1 MELTPTLKMEL
12 TPTELKIIIRIIEE
26 YLNENPLFYLTNEE
40 ALKELRNK
48 LEEEADNESQRKRM
62 VLS

>member
-1 MELTPTLKMEL
+1 MEL

-40 ALKELRNK
+40 ALKGLRNK
-48 LEEEADNESQRKRM
+48 LEEEANNA
-62 VLS
+62 